1 MRLARPSAMVLVSVT
16 LLAAGC
22 SLKRELPRKHMYLLD
37 AGTPEGLSPGAEGIV
52 LRVRPARVYP
62 PYDSRSFVYRRVD
75 GTWESDYYHEFFV
88 PPAELLTGQ
97 VRRWLAAVSG
107 SWRIV
112 EMGDRESATH
122 TLDVRIHE
130 LFADYAQKGTRHAVI
145 DLEFIL
151 HGTGSKS
158 PESFE
163 RRYRREVP
171 FDDSGPAALI
181 AAWNAALRGILS
193 DLVND
198 LNASA
203 FAAPGLPHEP

>member
-1 MRLARPSAMVLVSVT
+1 MALLSLL

-22 SLKRELPRKHMYLLD
+22 FSLKREPPRKHMYVLD
-37 AGTPEGLSPGAEGIV
+37 PGSPAGLSSGAEKMV
-52 LRVRPARVYP
+52 VRVRPARIAP
-62 PYDSRSFVYRRVD
+62 PYDSKSFVYRLAD
-75 GTWESDYYHEFFV
+75 GTWESDYYNEFFA

-97 VRRWLAAVSG
+97 VRRWLAAVPG
-107 SWRIV
+107 SWHII

-122 TLDVRIHE
+122 TLDIRIHE

-145 DLEFIL
+145 DLEFTVRAS
-151 HGTGSKS
+151 GPKS
-158 PESFE
+158 SEFFE

-171 FDDSGPAALI
+171 FEASGPAALV
-181 AAWNAALRGILS
+181 AAWDGALNGILI

-203 FAAPGLPHEP
+203 FPTPEAQRGP